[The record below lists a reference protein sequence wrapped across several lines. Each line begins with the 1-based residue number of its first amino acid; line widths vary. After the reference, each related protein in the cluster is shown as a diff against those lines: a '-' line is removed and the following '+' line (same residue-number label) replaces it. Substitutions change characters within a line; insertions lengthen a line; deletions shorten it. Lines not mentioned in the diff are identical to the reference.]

1 MSGIS
6 VSHEDAVSFPLLNVA
21 KVTHVGRPEILNMSE
36 LNDNP
41 ELQKYS
47 SAVLQVMSGVYLPAT
62 FAEAILEKLVE
73 AIQISKVSERAFTCS

>member
-1 MSGIS
+1 
-6 VSHEDAVSFPLLNVA
+6 
-21 KVTHVGRPEILNMSE
+21 MSE

-62 FAEAILEKLVE
+62 FAEAVLGELAE
-73 AIQISKVSERAFTCS
+73 AIQISKVSEAAITCS